1 MPSFNIIGGNP
12 LQGEISVSGNKNAA
26 LPIIASTILTDETC
40 ELHNIPQII
49 DVQAMLEILKDLGK
63 TVQINGNTV
72 CISGSIS
79 HFEPSEQLVS
89 KIRASILYL
98 GALLGRTRE
107 AVIAPPGGC
116 VIGKRGLDIHTDV
129 FLGMGVTL
137 DFSGENYKATLLKE
151 KDSYLFLQEAS
162 VTATENA
169 LLLASAITK
178 ETTIDNAACE
188 PHVRDLCKVLEK
200 MGAKIE
206 GIGTN
211 RLKIQGVQKLK
222 GFTHRIVADNI
233 EAGTFMI
240 ASLCTK
246 GDITIKNI
254 VKEDLFT
261 PTFYMN
267 LMGANPE
274 FLDENTVRVKYEK
287 PLKAP
292 ARKIQVGLWPGF
304 PTDLLSPMIV
314 LTTQAEGT
322 TLCHDWMFESRMFF
336 CDKLVGMGANITI
349 CDPHRVIVN
358 GITQLK
364 GQHLSSPDLRAG
376 IALVIASLMAE
387 GKSVIDNAWLIDRG
401 YQKIDDRLRLLGA
414 SIERVNN
421 TK

>member
-1 MPSFNIIGGNP
+1 MPTFNIIGGNP
-12 LQGEISVSGNKNAA
+12 LRGEISVSGNKNAA
-26 LPIIASTILTDETC
+26 LPIIAATVLTDETC
-40 ELHNIPQII
+40 ELHNVPQII
-49 DVQAMLEILKDLGK
+49 DVQAMLEILKNLGK
-63 TVQINGNTV
+63 TVEINGNTV
-72 CISGSIS
+72 RVSGSIT
-79 HFEPSEQLVS
+79 HYTPSETLVS

-107 AVIAPPGGC
+107 AVISPPGGC

-129 FLGMGVTL
+129 FLGMGVSL
-137 DFSGENYKATLLKE
+137 DFSGDNYKAELIEE
-151 KDSYLFLQEAS
+151 KDTYLFLQEAS

-169 LLLASAITK
+169 LLLAATITK

-188 PHVRDLCKVLEK
+188 PHVRDLCRVLMK
-200 MGAKIE
+200 MGTKIE

-211 RLKIQGVQKLK
+211 RLKIKGTRKLQG
-222 GFTHRIVADNI
+222 FSHHIVADNI

-246 GDITIKNI
+246 GDITVKNI
-254 VKEDLFT
+254 VKEDLLT
-261 PTFYMN
+261 PVFYMN
-267 LMGANPE
+267 LMGAKPQ
-274 FLDENTVRVKYEK
+274 FIDEKTVRVKYEK
-287 PLKAP
+287 SLKAP

-314 LTTQAEGT
+314 LTTQAEGS

-387 GKSVIDNAWLIDRG
+387 GKSIIDNAWLIDRG
-401 YQKIDDRLRLLGA
+401 YQSIDKRLRLLGGD
-414 SIERVNN
+414 IERINSVR
-421 TK
+421 